1 MKRCNYS
8 KGENKLIQMEGLC
21 KQFSGTRAWALDE
34 INLQVTQG
42 EVVGIL
48 GENAA
53 GKTTLLKIV
62 AGLMEPTR
70 GKVTLDGTPALKS
83 AGQVA
88 FMTEQG
94 TFFPFMTPAEHADFL
109 EDYYDRFNRE
119 RYLKLLEYF

>member
-1 MKRCNYS
+1 M
-8 KGENKLIQMEGLC
+8 
-21 KQFSGTRAWALDE
+21 
-34 INLQVTQG
+34 
-42 EVVGIL
+42 
-48 GENAA
+48 
-53 GKTTLLKIV
+53 
-62 AGLMEPTR
+62 
-70 GKVTLDGTPALKS
+70 TLDGTPALKS